1 MIKTNLKYF
10 RANYWTSRQHPFK
23 FGERQLARLWRTG
36 RGLRPTR
43 NGGIFSMNNNSYW
56 TSRKCIFINLHV
68 SLIHSFLITLSISTV
83 SGSFSLLHITMDVK
97 SIVQL
102 QLHGEYPKQLFS
114 EKQREACAVSWKS
127 CGLNYTNIFQLF
139 LLFTQ
144 AAFSC
149 FLFDFSWLL
158 PLILLGICF
167 YNLWLTAPKGMV
179 NRKPGICRGIFGK
192 IR

>member
-1 MIKTNLKYF
+1 MYF
-10 RANYWTSRQHPFK
+10 HQSPCQFD
-23 FGERQLARLWRTG
+23 
-36 RGLRPTR
+36 
-43 NGGIFSMNNNSYW
+43 
-56 TSRKCIFINLHV
+56 
-68 SLIHSFLITLSISTV
+68 SFLSYNTFHFHCLWIIFTSSYQTI
-83 SGSFSLLHITMDVK
+83 DVK

-114 EKQREACAVSWKS
+114 EKQREACAFSRKS

-179 NRKPGICRGIFGK
+179 NRKLGICRGMFGK

>member
-1 MIKTNLKYF
+1 MFVNF
-10 RANYWTSRQHPFK
+10 
-23 FGERQLARLWRTG
+23 
-36 RGLRPTR
+36 
-43 NGGIFSMNNNSYW
+43 
-56 TSRKCIFINLHV
+56 HV

-83 SGSFSLLHITMDVK
+83 SRSYSLLHITILAKSDVK

-114 EKQREACAVSWKS
+114 EKQREACAVSRKS
-127 CGLNYTNIFQLF
+127 VAFNYTNIFQLF

-167 YNLWLTAPKGMV
+167 YKLWLTAPKMMV
-179 NRKPGICRGIFGK
+179 NRKLGICRGIFRK

>member
-1 MIKTNLKYF
+1 MYF
-10 RANYWTSRQHPFK
+10 HQFPCQFD
-23 FGERQLARLWRTG
+23 
-36 RGLRPTR
+36 
-43 NGGIFSMNNNSYW
+43 
-56 TSRKCIFINLHV
+56 
-68 SLIHSFLITLSISTV
+68 SFLSYNTFHFHCLWIILI
-83 SGSFSLLHITMDVK
+83 SLLRITILAKWDVK

-114 EKQREACAVSWKS
+114 EKQREASAVSRKS

-139 LLFTQ
+139 LLYTQ

-149 FLFDFSWLL
+149 FLFYFSWLL

-179 NRKPGICRGIFGK
+179 NRKLGICRGIFGK